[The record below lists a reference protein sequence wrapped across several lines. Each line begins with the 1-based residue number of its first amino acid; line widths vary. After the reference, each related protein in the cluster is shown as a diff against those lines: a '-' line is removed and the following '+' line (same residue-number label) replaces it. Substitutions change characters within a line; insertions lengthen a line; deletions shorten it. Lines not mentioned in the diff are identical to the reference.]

1 MLIVAIR
8 FRTGGLKARSHGMSL
23 VELMVGIAVG
33 LILVAGALTLFSSHV
48 IGSRALV
55 RETRLNQDL
64 RAAADLIARDLR
76 RAGYW
81 ANSISGVTNSS
92 AASAAAVSN
101 PYAGTTGTFGGANS
115 QVNYNFTRDTDNSL
129 DTNEQFGFRL
139 CGGAIQIQTSAS
151 GTTNCPAGAPVAGTW
166 QSVTDPDI
174 MTVTRFQ
181 ITNVATNIAVGDMCT
196 SGCNTT
202 PPASAPT
209 ASCPSPPTLRLDRFD
224 ILIEA
229 NASNDATLRRTL
241 RESVRLRNSRI
252 SGSCP

>member
-1 MLIVAIR
+1 MLMLR
-8 FRTGGLKARSHGMSL
+8 MYPRTAGPRVRSRGLSL

-48 IGSRALV
+48 VGSRGLV
-55 RETRLNQDL
+55 QETRLNQDL

-81 ANSISGVTNSS
+81 PNAIDGVVNT
-92 AASAAAVSN
+92 AASAATASN
-101 PYAGTTGTFGGANS
+101 PYAGTSGTFGVANS
-115 QVNYNFTRDTDNSL
+115 QVAYNFARDGDSTLN
-129 DTNEQFGFRL
+129 TNEQFGFRL
-139 CGGAIQIQTSAS
+139 SGGAIQIQTGVS
-151 GTTNCPAGAPVAGTW
+151 GSPAVGTW

-181 ITNVATNIAVGDMCT
+181 ITNAVTNIAVGDMCT
-196 SGCNTT
+196 FGCNTT

-209 ASCPSPPTLRLDRFD
+209 SSCPNPPTLTLNRFD

-229 NASNDATLRRTL
+229 NAANNPTLRRTL
-241 RESVRLRNSRI
+241 RESVRLRNSQI
-252 SGSCP
+252 SGRCP